1 MCLELWIPL
10 THLWGWPEQDRDG
23 SYTGVSLWRTQNG
36 SELAGFGVSSSG
48 SSGVPNFFGTRDWFR
63 GRPFC
68 HRPGG
73 REGGFR
79 MIQMHYIYHAVY
91 FYYNY
96 ISFHLRSS
104 GIRSRRLRTGKPNP
118 AAVLRFSSR
127 LLFRYSPRFS

>member
-1 MCLELWIPL
+1 MAL
-10 THLWGWPEQDRDG
+10 
-23 SYTGVSLWRTQNG
+23 S
-36 SELAGFGVSSSG
+36 LAGFGVNSSG

-68 HRPGG
+68 HGPGG

-79 MIQMHYIYHAVY
+79 TIQMHYIYHAVY

-118 AAVLRFSSR
+118 AAVLRCLSLP
-127 LLFRYSPRFS
+127 LLPTLQLSLLKMQPGL